1 MIQYSLSKSL
11 NPVLQ
16 IMKFSEALNQTL
28 KEYGISANWLSEK
41 SGVSIQMI
49 SNYRRGK
56 QRVYSDSLEAMIEAL
71 PAEMQRHLFS
81 LVSGSNFGLKE
92 AIDSADEQQLEE
104 AFRLIGQRMFSKS
117 TDGLRSRERV
127 KSYTLS

>member
-1 MIQYSLSKSL
+1 
-11 NPVLQ
+11 
-16 IMKFSEALNQTL
+16 MKFHEALNQTL
-28 KEYGISANWLSEK
+28 RDYGISAKWLSEQ
-41 SGVSIQMI
+41 SGVSMAMI
-49 SNYRRGK
+49 SQFKNGK
-56 QRVYSDSLEAMIEAL
+56 QRIYSDSLESIIEAL
-71 PAEMQRHLFS
+71 PAEMQRHLFG

-117 TDGLRSRERV
+117 TDALRSRERV